1 MSTGLIIGICAAVFV
16 FVLILCFIGM
26 YNGLVR
32 VKNRADNGW
41 AQIDTQLQ
49 RRYDLIPN
57 LVETVKGYAKHESQV
72 FEEVTKAR
80 AGMASAQSVSDK
92 ANADNILSGTL
103 KSLFAVAEAYPD
115 LKANQNFKEL
125 QLELTNTENK
135 ISFARQFYNDTVL
148 AFNTAILLFPK
159 NIVASML
166 KFTKMDYFKVDG
178 EEVKTAP
185 KVSF

>member
-1 MSTGLIIGICAAVFV
+1 MWILLIVLVVIIGY
-16 FVLILCFIGM
+16 FIVA
-26 YNGLVR
+26 YNGLVTL
-32 VKNRADNGW
+32 KNRVENGW

-57 LVETVKGYAKHESQV
+57 LIETVKGYAAHEKAV

-80 AGMASAQSVSDK
+80 AGMAQANTIAEK
-92 ANADNILSGTL
+92 AEAENILSGTL

-135 ISFARQFYNDTVL
+135 IAFSRQFYNDTVTR
-148 AFNTAILLFPK
+148 FNTAIQMFPK
-159 NIVASML
+159 NIIASMFH
-166 KFTKMDYFKVDG
+166 FTEQEYFETTDDAVR
-178 EEVKTAP
+178 EVP
-185 KVSF
+185 KVQF